1 MADSAHI
8 KLIALDL
15 DGTIIGNGGQIS
27 QRLITAVGRA
37 RDRGVRVMLATGRM
51 VQSAR
56 PFWLQLSLGEG
67 PLIAYNGGQTVMM
80 PNGSPI
86 LSRSLSD
93 EAARF
98 VVTQA
103 LAEDLLAQVYV
114 GDELW
119 ISREDVRARHYIEA
133 NHIPA
138 WVRGDKEIFQWPE
151 PPIKILLQAS
161 PETLDAFRPRLEVRA
176 QELGMRIFKS
186 QADYLEIVRQG
197 VGKGPALRDVAGRLN
212 IPAAQ
217 VMAVGDA
224 ENDADMLTWA
234 GYGVAMGQA
243 PQAVK
248 QAAKLVTK
256 TIDEDGAAFAIE
268 TWALGD

>member
-15 DGTIIGNGGQIS
+15 DGTIIGSGGEIS

-37 RDRGVRVMLATGRM
+37 QDRGIRVMLATGRM

-56 PFWLQLSLGEG
+56 PFWLQLGLGEG

-80 PNGSPI
+80 PEGSPI
-86 LSRSLSD
+86 LSRSLLD

-119 ISREDVRARHYIEA
+119 ISREDARARHYIES

-138 WVRGDKEIFQWPE
+138 WVRSGQEILQWPE
-151 PPIKILLQAS
+151 PPIKILLQAA
-161 PETLDAFRPRLEVRA
+161 PETLDAFRPRLEIRA
-176 QELGMRIFKS
+176 LELGMRIFKS
-186 QADYLEIVRQG
+186 QDDYLEVVREG
-197 VGKGPALRDVAGRLN
+197 VGKGPALRDVASRLK
-212 IPAAQ
+212 IPAVQ

-224 ENDADMLTWA
+224 ENDADMLAWA

-243 PQAVK
+243 PTAVK
-248 QAAKLVTK
+248 QAAKVVTK
-256 TIDEDGAAFAIE
+256 TIDEDGAAYAIE
-268 TWALGD
+268 TWALGN